1 MHVSDLKDFMRV
13 AQGPHFLQR
22 NLRLQSCST
31 GIYQRAPELP
41 MVSCSFLFFIYYFFF
56 QVTDIEAYLKNFKQH
71 G

>member
-41 MVSCSFLFFIYYFFF
+41 MVSCSFLFLYINFFF
-56 QVTDIEAYLKNFKQH
+56 QVTDIEAYLKFF
-71 G
+71 

>member
-41 MVSCSFLFFIYYFFF
+41 MVSCSFLFLYIKFFF
-56 QVTDIEAYLKNFKQH
+56 QVTDIEAYLKKF
-71 G
+71 